1 MTLRSALLYHAAM
14 VGDRDRERIISALRE
29 HYARGRLTLDEFS
42 ARSDL
47 VFASRSYGE
56 LRAALRGLPVRFGS
70 RDLVE
75 IGDSVA
81 RAAVRGAVLVAA
93 TCAYVVFSLTLA
105 LVLVLTVVLHG
116 ETASVLLVFL
126 AVWAIP
132 SYLVSRM
139 WRRVRLPSLRRAA

>member
-1 MTLRSALLYHAAM
+1 M
-14 VGDRDRERIISALRE
+14 VGDRDRERILSTLRE

-56 LRAALRGLPVRFGS
+56 LRAALRGLPIRLGGT
-70 RDLVE
+70 DLVE
-75 IGDSVA
+75 VGDAVA
-81 RAAVRGAVLVAA
+81 RAAVRGAVLFAV

-105 LVLVLTVVLHG
+105 LVLVLTLLLHG
-116 ETASVLLVFL
+116 ATASVLLVFL

-132 SYLVSRM
+132 TYLVSRM
-139 WRRVRLPSLRRAA
+139 WRRVHLPSLRQIV

>member
-1 MTLRSALLYHAAM
+1 M
-14 VGDRDRERIISALRE
+14 VGDRDRERILSTLRE

-56 LRAALRGLPVRFGS
+56 LRAALRGLPVRLGGA
-70 RDLVE
+70 DLAE
-75 IGDSVA
+75 IGDAVA
-81 RAAVRGAVLVAA
+81 RVAVRGAVLFAV

-105 LVLVLTVVLHG
+105 LVLVLTLVLHG
-116 ETASVLLVFL
+116 ATASVLLVFF

-139 WRRVRLPSLRRAA
+139 WRRVQLPSLRRLV